1 MKKNLLILMALL
13 SFGRLI
19 AWAQSFE
26 FQYQGQSLEDGAL
39 VTIAA
44 EENAFGEL
52 SCETNSSED
61 PNNGLVLKMLNGKS
75 ANVKATLQITYNTL
89 APQIMQW
96 CMGGECWPVDDMEVF
111 TKQFPVDESVLVQF
125 DANDI
130 QSEGYL
136 LATLKAS
143 VSLESHQVNI
153 QFTNGE
159 SAGINP
165 LASGFRFQNKKV
177 VYDLKGCRV
186 CAALNDKGKM
196 INDQLRKGIYIVS
209 DGVYKRKVIIK

>member
-1 MKKNLLILMALL
+1 MKKILLLMTALL
-13 SFGRLI
+13 SFGGMT

-26 FQYQGQSLEDGAL
+26 FQYQGQSLADGDT

-44 EENAFGEL
+44 EENVFGEL
-52 SCETNSSED
+52 ACETNSSED
-61 PNNGLVLKMLNGKS
+61 PNNGLVLKLLSATS

-89 APQIMQW
+89 APQILQW
-96 CMGGECWPVDDMEVF
+96 CMGGECWPVNDTEVF
-111 TKQFPVDESVLVQF
+111 SKQFPVNESVLVQF

-136 LATLKAS
+136 MATLRAS
-143 VSLESHQVNI
+143 ISLESHQVNI

-159 SAGINP
+159 SAGINQP
-165 LASGFRFQNKKV
+165 QTSNAQHLKG

-196 INDQLRKGIYIVS
+196 INDKLRKGIYIVS
-209 DGVYKRKVIIK
+209 DGVHKRKVIIK